1 MKARYTVEVEMKDG
15 FSPMTERRIETAVW
29 DSAPTLGAIRS
40 VFVRRGDLKDEL
52 SVFAADLF
60 AYAEWKAGKWVLL
73 DYFNTHKKAE
83 NAACRAAVKTL
94 TSFRKDGR
102 FAVFHY
108 NPQTS
113 AWEKC

>member
-1 MKARYTVEVEMKDG
+1 MKARYTVDVEMKDG
-15 FSPMTERRIETAVW
+15 FSPMTERTVESAIW
-29 DSAPTLGAIRS
+29 DGDPTFGSIRS

-83 NAACRAAVKTL
+83 NAAYRAAVNNFT
-94 TSFRKDGR
+94 DGR

>member
-1 MKARYTVEVEMKDG
+1 MKARYTVDVEMKDG
-15 FSPMTERRIETAVW
+15 FSPMTERTVESAIW
-29 DSAPTLGAIRS
+29 DGDPTFGSIRS

-83 NAACRAAVKTL
+83 NAAARAMLNTKTAL
-94 TSFRKDGR
+94 GKETEFG
-102 FAVFHY
+102 VFQF